1 MIRLD
6 DRDIMS
12 SVEAS
17 KRWNRSSDYVRQIYR
32 KYPDK
37 FPKGSIRRFGKQLVV
52 TRKAMEAITGQTEV
66 NARKNI
72 K

>member
-1 MIRLD
+1 
-6 DRDIMS
+6 MS